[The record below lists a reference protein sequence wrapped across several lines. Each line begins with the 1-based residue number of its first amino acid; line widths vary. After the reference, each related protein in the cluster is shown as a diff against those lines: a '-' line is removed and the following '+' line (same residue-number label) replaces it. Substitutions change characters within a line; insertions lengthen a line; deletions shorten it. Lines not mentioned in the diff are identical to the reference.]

1 MAFANEPWAAFSL
14 SEVNEVKAAGG
25 QLEFLTSQ
33 VHAKLSE
40 LQGSQADEELPELVC
55 VLVNS
60 QKSLGEIG
68 EELEELLVIDEDVVG
83 EGDVHVVAGRF
94 CKWLHKFLTTDMTK
108 LQEKSRQQQQ
118 QQQGQQGQQGQQ
130 TLPKLNVSSAA
141 NSTVKFEVGLNTAP
155 HSMGS
160 AQVLQL

>member
-40 LQGSQADEELPELVC
+40 LQGSQADEELPELVY

-60 QKSLGEIG
+60 QKSLGEMG
-68 EELEELLVIDEDVVG
+68 EELEELLVIDEMS
-83 EGDVHVVAGRF
+83 
-94 CKWLHKFLTTDMTK
+94 W
-108 LQEKSRQQQQ
+108 
-118 QQQGQQGQQGQQ
+118 
-130 TLPKLNVSSAA
+130 
-141 NSTVKFEVGLNTAP
+141 
-155 HSMGS
+155 
-160 AQVLQL
+160 